1 MQIANPA
8 WSVGFT
14 HDRDISYVLFSVAAP
29 LPLANHCTDVFGIK
43 GGPKFILNVSIK
55 LVHGNKIFVSNF
67 LIL

>member
-1 MQIANPA
+1 MQIATPV

-29 LPLANHCTDVFGIK
+29 CLFPTNDVFGIK
-43 GGPKFILNVSIK
+43 GKTKFISNVSIK